1 LELISKLKQN
11 SHGSVFNTITTDTF
25 RKIKV
30 IKPDIKIIS
39 SFEVAVKPIF
49 DIIHNNTL
57 QSQTL
62 SALRDTLLPKLM
74 SGELRVPEEI
84 VNKYE
89 GIN

>member
-1 LELISKLKQN
+1 MSEFRN
-11 SHGSVFNTITTDTF
+11 YEHTGTVFGSINKEQFE
-25 RKIKV
+25 KIKIV
-30 IKPDIKIIS
+30 IPDERIVSK
-39 SFEVAVKPIF
+39 FESIVNGIDDQIYNLCK
-49 DIIHNNTL
+49 